1 MHDDIQLF
9 ELTAVLLTAL
19 AAGLLMIRLKQPPLV
34 GYILTGMILGPSAL
48 AMVENRE
55 AIRFLAELGAILLM
69 FVIGIEL
76 SLRVFR
82 RIYKLTMLIV
92 ALQIFF
98 GLLICFAIG
107 LIFDWSDSRTIVLGF
122 AVALS
127 STAVGVNMLD
137 EVGELHSS
145 IGRLTV
151 GILIAQDLAV
161 VPMLIITQSIG
172 KGNLSDPLAL
182 IKVLGA
188 VIFLVGFVTFMSG
201 RKKLVLPFETML
213 GHAKGFTTIAA
224 LTICFLFATI
234 SGYVGIT
241 TAFGAFI
248 AGLFIGNSQQRHQFL
263 QATLPIRD
271 ILLMVFF
278 LSIGLL
284 IDLKF
289 VSEHL
294 LELGFLVFFIFL
306 LKTLGNLFIL
316 RVVGQ
321 PRIRSIRVATILPQ
335 IGEFS
340 FILGAT
346 AFASGA
352 LNLEGYRLL
361 VTLIAM
367 TLIASPVWLA
377 SARSLSNARWI
388 LLLVNSISLPIRS
401 MKIFRK

>member
-1 MHDDIQLF
+1 MHDEIQLI
-9 ELTAVLLTAL
+9 ELTTVFLTAL
-19 AAGLLMIRLKQPPLV
+19 ASGLLMIRLKQPPLV
-34 GYILTGMILGPSAL
+34 GYILTGIILGPSGLAL
-48 AMVENRE
+48 VENRE
-55 AIRFLAELGAILLM
+55 AIRFLAELGAIMLM

-92 ALQIFF
+92 ALQITF
-98 GLLICFAIG
+98 GLLICFSLG
-107 LIFDWSDSRTIVLGF
+107 WFFDWEYSRSVVLGF

-137 EVGELHSS
+137 EIGELHSS
-145 IGRLTV
+145 IGRLTI

-161 VPMLIITQSIG
+161 VPMLIVTQSLG
-172 KGNLSDPLAL
+172 QGNLSDPSAL
-182 IKVLGA
+182 FKVLGTI
-188 VIFLVGFVTFMSG
+188 IFLIGFVTFMSR
-201 RKKLVLPFETML
+201 RKKLVLPFEAL
-213 GHAKGFTTIAA
+213 IGRAKGVTTLAA

-234 SGYVGIT
+234 AGYAGIT

-248 AGLFIGNSQQRHQFL
+248 AGLFIGNSQQRHQIL

-271 ILLMVFF
+271 ILLMIFF

-289 VSEHL
+289 VSEHI
-294 LELGFLVFFIFL
+294 LELALLVLFIFL

-316 RVVGQ
+316 RIVGQ
-321 PRIRSIRVATILPQ
+321 PRVRSIRVATILPQ

-377 SARSLSNARWI
+377 SARSISNARWI
-388 LLLVNSISLPIRS
+388 LWLVQYLSYPIRS
-401 MKIFRK
+401 LTFIRK

>member
-1 MHDDIQLF
+1 
-9 ELTAVLLTAL
+9 
-19 AAGLLMIRLKQPPLV
+19 
-34 GYILTGMILGPSAL
+34 
-48 AMVENRE
+48 
-55 AIRFLAELGAILLM
+55 M

-107 LIFDWSDSRTIVLGF
+107 WIFDWSDSRAIVLGF

-182 IKVLGA
+182 LKVLGA

-201 RKKLVLPFETML
+201 RKKLVLPFETMI
-213 GHAKGFTTIAA
+213 GHAKGVTTIAA

-377 SARSLSNARWI
+377 SARNLSNARWI
-388 LLLVNSISLPIRS
+388 LLLVNSISSPIRS